1 MTVAQRILAHIT
13 LGAGVVIAATSAA
26 AYAIIYEAAKQRD
39 LQHLQTYVAERARR
53 EEAGFRRIEA
63 NLQTVCGQFLK
74 RNSSPVP
81 ANYQKLWDERFER
94 FPDGAWRSRKQF
106 ADGYKYSTLWMHRD
120 ATLTPE
126 FQTRILRAQ
135 DICDELLPTWGK
147 SFPSLYFDFPE
158 QANVGFDPAI
168 PQWVWDTP
176 PDYPINDQE
185 WVKMAFPE
193 HNRERRI
200 TWTGVLEEEITRTPQ
215 VGVVMPIYHGDQF
228 LGSVAH
234 SISVGGMIDGATQG
248 YLEGVSQMIFRADGR
263 LIAHPGLKQQI
274 IDSKGLLTAQS
285 SGDPA
290 LAHLHSII
298 AGRGEKLFSGYDEE
312 GRFYYTASRL
322 AGPEWFFVTVM
333 PKALLQQQAFA
344 SAKWVLYS
352 GLFSLA
358 LVLVVFTAILRRQ
371 IVRPLAEF
379 ARATNEVSAGNT
391 AARAEVTGDD
401 ELGRLAT
408 AFNDMVSKLDARGKE
423 LRLLNQTLEE
433 RVAERTKK
441 LLESEERFGKAFK
454 ASPAWIGLTR
464 LSDGCFVAANEAFYR
479 ITGYRED
486 EVIGKRALDLNIYTG
501 GPEQREEYIRMI
513 REQGSV
519 RDREHV
525 MRTKDGTL
533 LTMLSSGEAF
543 ELDGEPHLLTVGLDI
558 TARKQ
563 AESETLRALDREKEL
578 GKLKGSFISMVSHEF
593 RTPLGVIQSAADVLD
608 RYFERLT
615 PEKRREHLQM
625 IFRSTRGLSHLVDSV
640 LMLGRVEDGRLKFTA
655 SPVDLENTC
664 RLLADELRSASAAK
678 CPIELEL
685 GPDLEEA
692 MSDFDLLRHILSNL
706 LSNAVK
712 YSEAHS
718 PVHFS
723 VKRENGNAVFEV
735 TDHGIGIPEADR
747 AALFTSFARGSNVG
761 QRPGSGLGLLIVKR
775 CVDLHGGT
783 LEVDSEVG
791 RGTTVNVTLP
801 VFPNSQENP
810 L

>member
-13 LGAGVVIAATSAA
+13 LGAGVVIAVTSAVT
-26 AYAIIYEAAKQRD
+26 YAIVYEAAKQRD

-63 NLQTVCGQFLK
+63 NLETVAGQFIK
-74 RNSSPVP
+74 RNVNPVP
-81 ANYQKLWDERFER
+81 ANYRKLWDERFER
-94 FPDGAWRSRKQF
+94 FPDGAWRSRREF

-120 ATLTPE
+120 CVLTPE
-126 FQTRILRAQ
+126 LQTRILRGQ

-158 QANVGFDPAI
+158 QANVGFDPTI
-168 PQWVWDTP
+168 PQWVWETP
-176 PDYPINDQE
+176 PDYDLNGQE
-185 WVKMAFPE
+185 WVKMAFPAE
-193 HNRERRI
+193 NPGRKV

-215 VGVVMPIYHGDQF
+215 VGVVMPIYQGDKF

-234 SISVGGMIDGATQG
+234 SISVAGMIDGATQG
-248 YLEGVSQMIFRADGR
+248 YLEDVSQMIFRADGR
-263 LIAHPGLKQQI
+263 LIAHPGLKRQI
-274 IDSKGLLTAQS
+274 IDSKGKLTAQT
-285 SGDPA
+285 SGDAA
-290 LAHLHSII
+290 LAHLHELV
-298 AGRGEKLFSGYDEE
+298 AAHNEKLFSGYDED

-333 PKALLQQQAFA
+333 PKALLQKQAFA

-358 LVLVVFTAILRRQ
+358 LVLVIFTAILRRQ
-371 IVRPLAEF
+371 VVRPLAEF

-401 ELGRLAT
+401 ELGRLAV
-408 AFNDMVSKLDARGKE
+408 AFNDMVGKLDARGKE
-423 LRLLNQTLEE
+423 LSTLNQTLEE

-441 LLESEERFGKAFK
+441 LRESEERFGKAFQ
-454 ASPAWIGLTR
+454 ASPALIALTR
-464 LSDGCFVAANEAFYR
+464 LSDGTFVAVNEAFCK
-479 ITGYRED
+479 ISGYRED
-486 EVIGKRALDLNIYTG
+486 EVIGRGALDLKIYDQPG
-501 GPEQREEYIRMI
+501 QRDEYVREI
-513 REQGSV
+513 REQGRV
-519 RDREHV
+519 RDREHRL
-525 MRTKDGTL
+525 RTKDGSL
-533 LTMLSSGEAF
+533 LTVLTSGESF
-543 ELDGEPHLLTVGLDI
+543 ELDGVPHLLTVGLDI

-563 AESETLRALDREKEL
+563 AEGETLRALDREKEL

-640 LMLGRVEDGRLKFTA
+640 LMLGRVEDGRMKFVST
-655 SPVDLENTC
+655 PVDLEHTC
-664 RLLADELRSASAAK
+664 RQLADELRSASSGK
-678 CPIELEL
+678 CPIELEI
-685 GPDLEEA
+685 GPDLEGA
-692 MSDFDLLRHILSNL
+692 MSDHDLLRHILSNL

-712 YSEAHS
+712 YSEAGT
-718 PVHFS
+718 PVSFS
-723 VKRENGNAVFEV
+723 VARENGNAVLKV
-735 TDHGIGIPEADR
+735 TDRGIGIPEADR

-761 QRPGSGLGLLIVKR
+761 QLPGSGLGLLIVKR

-783 LEVDSEVG
+783 LHVDSEVG
-791 RGTTVNVTLP
+791 RGTTVTVTLP
-801 VFPNSQENP
+801 VFQSEATDT